1 MIIAA
6 ETGTIHIETA
16 FAVFDVAPAGLAPEM
31 PNTPDNGYTGCMQ
44 YNHQA
49 STIQLA

>member
-1 MIIAA
+1 MEKQWHQEPVPGMKQA
-6 ETGTIHIETA
+6 TS
-16 FAVFDVAPAGLAPEM
+16 PEM

-44 YNHQA
+44 YNYQA